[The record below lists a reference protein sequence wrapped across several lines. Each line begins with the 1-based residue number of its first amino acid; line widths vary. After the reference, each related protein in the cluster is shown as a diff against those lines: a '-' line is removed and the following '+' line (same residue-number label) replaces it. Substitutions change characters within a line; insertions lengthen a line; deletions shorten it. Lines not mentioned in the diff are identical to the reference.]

1 MCPATERIVFLLNK
15 GGFLRKLTPDV
26 KESHLTWVNQFQWPS
41 SALSML
47 ARQPGEDKSASS
59 KLTQEIAILSRMN

>member
-26 KESHLTWVNQFQWPS
+26 NESHLTWVNQFQ
-41 SALSML
+41 
-47 ARQPGEDKSASS
+47 
-59 KLTQEIAILSRMN
+59 